1 MLASEEAGDLQAVRE
16 HTTELLQSASNSD
29 EPVLI
34 EAPPNSGKTTNA
46 IKLALYTETPITYL
60 ARRIDLYEQA
70 EDLAE
75 ELTEEHGEEIRYER
89 IPAPHRTCPT
99 FKGENEGSVSTV
111 ERLYAKGYSG
121 REIHLKFP
129 DKTPCGDSC
138 EYLQVMEKLDEEI
151 ESIDL
156 LIGHHSHCNRHQYV
170 RNRIVLIDE
179 FNPGPF
185 IRPFPDDSSNVID
198 TPAEIVP
205 EFLRAVSETDDWFLG
220 DAYQDVT
227 DLLQGRAS
235 FAEWAAAL
243 NWFKENGADRRE
255 AQRFDFLEPT
265 ADEYDKVHAYA
276 PLLTFSLLC
285 MERLG
290 PGIEVAPPP
299 SGWLDEV
306 WQEAGLGPATK
317 CLRDRNSGTM
327 YVLDPPDL
335 TSAAQVIGLDGTPTV
350 ELWNILFAP
359 EKGFNHEQV
368 ISRDDF
374 TTYLRS
380 AMNMELIQ
388 IGGGMHP
395 YAGGK
400 VSDLDKERFAAIQA
414 IEGERFAIVSTKK
427 ALETY
432 QSWGALDQ
440 FVRQSDTQ
448 DSEKED
454 KNRVSDNHQAL
465 HYSIVKS
472 SNEFETESLGVV
484 AGMPFP
490 SDDLVRIWAGFCG
503 EAVEVT
509 GNGDD
514 ELTKSFGEF
523 GDRIY
528 RHFAHNQV
536 VQAVL
541 RFGRDETV
549 YENEGATVYLST
561 HAVPDWFDVDA
572 DLNVQSKEVQS
583 ALLAKLFEVR
593 QSKDKPRMAF
603 RTVTQLHDLI
613 ESDDSLPNPSERGI
627 RNALERL
634 TEKDYILVEEDAGKH
649 FADIYR
655 MTQDA
660 QIIEHENEVPFLRV
674 GGDLH
679 VLDFDQE

>member
-1 MLASEEAGDLQAVRE
+1 MLASTEVGNIEAVRE
-16 HTTELLQSASNSD
+16 HTSELIQSASLSD
-29 EPVLI
+29 APVLV

-46 IKLALYTETPITYL
+46 IELAFHTDTPVTYL

-70 EDLAE
+70 ENLAE
-75 ELTEEHGEEIRYER
+75 ELAEEHDDEIRYER

-121 REIHLKFP
+121 REIHRKFP
-129 DKTPCGDSC
+129 DKTPCGDTC
-138 EYLQVMEKLDEEI
+138 EYLEVLKKLDDEI

-185 IRPFPDDSSNVID
+185 LRPFPDDSSNVID
-198 TPAEIVP
+198 SPAEIIP
-205 EFLRAVSETDDWFLG
+205 EFLRTVSGADDWFLG

-227 DLLQGRAS
+227 DLLQGRTA

-276 PLLTFSLLC
+276 PFLTFSLLC

-290 PGIEVAPPP
+290 PGIEVAPAP
-299 SGWLDEV
+299 SGWFDEI

-335 TSAAQVIGLDGTPTV
+335 TPAAQVIGLDGTPTV
-350 ELWNILFAP
+350 ELWNLLFAP
-359 EKGFNHEQV
+359 EEGFKHEQV
-368 ISRDDF
+368 IDRDDF

-380 AMNMELIQ
+380 AMNMELVQ

-395 YAGGK
+395 YAGGNI
-400 VSDLDKERFAAIQA
+400 SDLDEERFAAIQA
-414 IEGERFAIVSTKK
+414 MEGERFAIVSTKK

-432 QSWGALDQ
+432 QEWGVLDR

-448 DSEKED
+448 PSEEENE
-454 KNRVSDNHQAL
+454 NRISDQHQAL
-465 HYSIVKS
+465 HYAIVKS

-503 EAVEVT
+503 EAVEVA
-509 GNGDD
+509 GNDDD

-536 VQAVL
+536 VQAIL
-541 RFGRDETV
+541 RFGRDESV
-549 YENEGATVYLST
+549 YENEGATVYVST
-561 HAVPDWFDVDA
+561 HALPDWFDVDIE
-572 DLNVQSKEVQS
+572 LNVQSKEKQS
-583 ALLAKLFEVR
+583 VLLTKLFEI
-593 QSKDKPRMAF
+593 QKSENKPRMAF
-603 RTVTQLHDLI
+603 RTVIQLHDMI
-613 ESDDSLPNPSERGI
+613 ESDETLPDVSEKGI

-634 TEKDYILVEEDAGKH
+634 TDNDYILVEEDGGKH

-660 QIIEHENEVPFLRV
+660 RLIGDENEVSFLRI
-674 GGDLH
+674 GDDLH
-679 VLDFDQE
+679 ALDFDQE